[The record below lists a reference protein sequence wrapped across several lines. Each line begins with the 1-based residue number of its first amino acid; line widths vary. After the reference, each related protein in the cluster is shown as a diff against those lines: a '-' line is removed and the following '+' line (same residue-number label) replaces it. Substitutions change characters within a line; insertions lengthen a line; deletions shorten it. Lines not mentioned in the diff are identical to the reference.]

1 MKKRS
6 AFFCILSNSVVFNYK
21 SDPMSIAN
29 RLTELADALRK
40 FTATPTPQNF
50 ADYKLE
56 DGTMVRVDGDLVA
69 GTPVFVVTEEGMLPA
84 PDGQHTVPEVGV
96 ITTEGGKIVEV
107 GDLPAGEAVVE
118 EEVAAQEVEIEV
130 APEGDKMEE
139 RIAALEAKLEEIMQ
153 KLAGAMEA
161 NTARF
166 DQLDAEV
173 QKMSKVPTAEPR
185 KRTSDAI
192 VENIKLSRNT
202 NFEALT
208 NNLKNLK

>member
-1 MKKRS
+1 
-6 AFFCILSNSVVFNYK
+6 
-21 SDPMSIAN
+21 MSIAN

-107 GDLPAGEAVVE
+107 GDLPAGEPVVE

-130 APEGDKMEE
+130 APEGEAAESEIDA
-139 RIAALEAKLEEIMQ
+139 RISALEAKLDEIMS

-161 NTARF
+161 NKERF

-202 NFEALT
+202 NFEALA

>member
-1 MKKRS
+1 
-6 AFFCILSNSVVFNYK
+6 
-21 SDPMSIAN
+21 MSIAN

-107 GDLPAGEAVVE
+107 GDLPAGEPVVE

-130 APEGDKMEE
+130 APEGEAAEAEIDA
-139 RIAALEAKLEEIMQ
+139 RISALEAKLDEIMA

-161 NTARF
+161 NKARF
-166 DQLDAEV
+166 DQLDVEV

-185 KRTSDAI
+185 KRASDAI

-202 NFEALT
+202 NFEALA

>member
-1 MKKRS
+1 
-6 AFFCILSNSVVFNYK
+6 
-21 SDPMSIAN
+21 MSIAN

-107 GDLPAGEAVVE
+107 GDLPAGEPVVE

-130 APEGDKMEE
+130 APEGEAAEAEIDA
-139 RIAALEAKLEEIMQ
+139 RISALEAKLDEIMA

-161 NTARF
+161 NKARF

-185 KRTSDAI
+185 KRASDAI

-208 NNLKNLK
+208 QNLKNLK

>member
-1 MKKRS
+1 
-6 AFFCILSNSVVFNYK
+6 
-21 SDPMSIAN
+21 
-29 RLTELADALRK
+29 LADALRK

-56 DGTMVRVDGDLVA
+56 DGTMVRVDGDLIA

-107 GDLPAGEAVVE
+107 GDLPAGEPVVE

-139 RIAALEAKLEEIMQ
+139 RIAALEAKLEELLS

-202 NFEALT
+202 NFEALA

>member
-1 MKKRS
+1 M
-6 AFFCILSNSVVFNYK
+6 VFNYK

-107 GDLPAGEAVVE
+107 GDLPAAEPVVE
-118 EEVAAQEVEIEV
+118 EQVAAQEVEIEV
-130 APEGDKMEE
+130 APEGETAESEIDA
-139 RIAALEAKLEEIMQ
+139 RISALEAKLDEIMS

>member
-1 MKKRS
+1 M
-6 AFFCILSNSVVFNYK
+6 VFNYK

-107 GDLPAGEAVVE
+107 GDLPAAEPVVE
-118 EEVAAQEVEIEV
+118 EQVAAEVEVEV
-130 APEGDKMEE
+130 APEGNTVESEIDA
-139 RIAALEAKLEEIMQ
+139 RISALEAKLDEIMA

-161 NTARF
+161 NKARF
-166 DQLDAEV
+166 DHLDIEV
-173 QKMSKVPTAEPR
+173 EKMSKIPTAEPR

-208 NNLKNLK
+208 QNLKNLK

>member
-1 MKKRS
+1 
-6 AFFCILSNSVVFNYK
+6 
-21 SDPMSIAN
+21 MSIAN

-96 ITTEGGKIVEV
+96 ITTEGGNIVEV
-107 GDLPAGEAVVE
+107 GDLPAGEPVVE
-118 EEVAAQEVEIEV
+118 EEVAAQEVEVKV
-130 APEGDKMEE
+130 APEGEAAESEIDA
-139 RIAALEAKLEEIMQ
+139 RISALEAKLDDIMT

-166 DQLDAEV
+166 DQLDVEV

-202 NFEALT
+202 NFEELA

>member
-1 MKKRS
+1 
-6 AFFCILSNSVVFNYK
+6 
-21 SDPMSIAN
+21 MSIAN

-107 GDLPAGEAVVE
+107 GDLPAGEPVVE

-130 APEGDKMEE
+130 APEGETTESEIDA
-139 RIAALEAKLEEIMQ
+139 RISALEAKLDEIMA

-161 NTARF
+161 NKARF
-166 DQLDAEV
+166 DQLDVEV

-208 NNLKNLK
+208 QNLKNLK

>member
-1 MKKRS
+1 
-6 AFFCILSNSVVFNYK
+6 
-21 SDPMSIAN
+21 MSIAN

-107 GDLPAGEAVVE
+107 GDLPAGEPVVE

-139 RIAALEAKLEEIMQ
+139 RKAALEAKLEEIMQ

>member
-1 MKKRS
+1 
-6 AFFCILSNSVVFNYK
+6 VVFNYK

>member
-1 MKKRS
+1 
-6 AFFCILSNSVVFNYK
+6 
-21 SDPMSIAN
+21 MSISN
-29 RLTELADALRK
+29 RLSELADALRK

-69 GTPVFVVTEEGMLPA
+69 GTPVFVITEEGLLPA

-96 ITTEGGKIVEV
+96 ITTEGGKITEI
-107 GDLPAGEAVVE
+107 GDLPAAAPVVE
-118 EEVAAQEVEIEV
+118 EEVAASVEEQAEYMPEEEKEKEDEV
-130 APEGDKMEE
+130 MS
-139 RIAALEAKLEEIMQ
+139 RLAALEARIDEVMS
-153 KLAGAMEA
+153 KLAGAMQA

-166 DQLDAEV
+166 DQLDVEV
-173 QKMSKVPTAEPR
+173 EKMSKVPTAEPR

-202 NFEALT
+202 NFELLAQ
-208 NNLKNLK
+208 NLKNLK

>member
-1 MKKRS
+1 
-6 AFFCILSNSVVFNYK
+6 
-21 SDPMSIAN
+21 MSIAN

-107 GDLPAGEAVVE
+107 GDLPAGEPVVE

-139 RIAALEAKLEEIMQ
+139 RIAALEAKLEELLS

-185 KRTSDAI
+185 KRASDAI

-202 NFEALT
+202 NFEALA

>member
-1 MKKRS
+1 
-6 AFFCILSNSVVFNYK
+6 
-21 SDPMSIAN
+21 MSIAN

-40 FTATPTPQNF
+40 FTATPTPQTF

-56 DGTMVRVDGDLVA
+56 DGTMVRVDGDLVV

-107 GDLPAGEAVVE
+107 GDLPAGEPVVE

-139 RIAALEAKLEEIMQ
+139 RIAALEAKLEELLS

>member
-1 MKKRS
+1 
-6 AFFCILSNSVVFNYK
+6 
-21 SDPMSIAN
+21 MSIAN

>member
-1 MKKRS
+1 
-6 AFFCILSNSVVFNYK
+6 
-21 SDPMSIAN
+21 MSIAN

-107 GDLPAGEAVVE
+107 GDLPAGEPVVE

-130 APEGDKMEE
+130 APEGEAAEAEIDA
-139 RIAALEAKLEEIMQ
+139 RISALEAKLDEIMA

-166 DQLDAEV
+166 DQLDIEV

-208 NNLKNLK
+208 QNLKNLK

>member
-1 MKKRS
+1 
-6 AFFCILSNSVVFNYK
+6 
-21 SDPMSIAN
+21 MSIAN

-56 DGTMVRVDGDLVA
+56 DGTMVRVDGDLIA

-107 GDLPAGEAVVE
+107 GDLPAGEPVVE
-118 EEVAAQEVEIEV
+118 EEVEAQEVEIEV
-130 APEGDKMEE
+130 APEGEAAESEIDA
-139 RIAALEAKLEEIMQ
+139 RISALEAKLDEIMS

-161 NTARF
+161 NSARF

-185 KRTSDAI
+185 KRASDAI

-208 NNLKNLK
+208 QNLKNLK

>member
-1 MKKRS
+1 
-6 AFFCILSNSVVFNYK
+6 
-21 SDPMSIAN
+21 MSIAN

-107 GDLPAGEAVVE
+107 GDLPAGEPVVE

-130 APEGDKMEE
+130 APEDEMMPKAGDKMEE
-139 RIAALEAKLEEIMQ
+139 RIAALEAKLEELLS

-185 KRTSDAI
+185 KRASDAI

>member
-1 MKKRS
+1 
-6 AFFCILSNSVVFNYK
+6 
-21 SDPMSIAN
+21 MSIAN

-107 GDLPAGEAVVE
+107 GDLPAGEPVVE

-139 RIAALEAKLEEIMQ
+139 RIAALEAKLEELLS

-161 NTARF
+161 NIARF

-202 NFEALT
+202 NFEALA

>member
-1 MKKRS
+1 
-6 AFFCILSNSVVFNYK
+6 
-21 SDPMSIAN
+21 MSIAN

-208 NNLKNLK
+208 YNLKNLK

>member
-1 MKKRS
+1 
-6 AFFCILSNSVVFNYK
+6 
-21 SDPMSIAN
+21 MSIAN

-107 GDLPAGEAVVE
+107 GDLPAGEPVVE

-202 NFEALT
+202 NFEALA

>member
-1 MKKRS
+1 
-6 AFFCILSNSVVFNYK
+6 VVFNYK

-40 FTATPTPQNF
+40 FTATPTPQAF

-107 GDLPAGEAVVE
+107 GDLPAGEPVVE

-130 APEGDKMEE
+130 APEGEAAESEIDA
-139 RIAALEAKLEEIMQ
+139 RISALEAKLEELLS

-161 NTARF
+161 NIARF

>member
-1 MKKRS
+1 
-6 AFFCILSNSVVFNYK
+6 
-21 SDPMSIAN
+21 MSIAN

-107 GDLPAGEAVVE
+107 GDLPAGEPVVE

-166 DQLDAEV
+166 DQLDTEV

>member
-1 MKKRS
+1 
-6 AFFCILSNSVVFNYK
+6 
-21 SDPMSIAN
+21 MSIAN

-107 GDLPAGEAVVE
+107 GDLPAGEPVVE

-130 APEGDKMEE
+130 APEGDPSEAE
-139 RIAALEAKLEEIMQ
+139 IDARISALEAKLDEIMA

-166 DQLDAEV
+166 DQLDVEV

-185 KRTSDAI
+185 KRASDAI

-208 NNLKNLK
+208 QNLKNLK

>member
-1 MKKRS
+1 
-6 AFFCILSNSVVFNYK
+6 
-21 SDPMSIAN
+21 MSIAN

-56 DGTMVRVDGDLVA
+56 DGTMVRVDGDLIA

-107 GDLPAGEAVVE
+107 GDLPAGEPVVE

-139 RIAALEAKLEEIMQ
+139 RIAALEAKLEELLS

-208 NNLKNLK
+208 QNLKNLK

>member
-1 MKKRS
+1 
-6 AFFCILSNSVVFNYK
+6 
-21 SDPMSIAN
+21 
-29 RLTELADALRK
+29 
-40 FTATPTPQNF
+40 
-50 ADYKLE
+50 
-56 DGTMVRVDGDLVA
+56 
-69 GTPVFVVTEEGMLPA
+69 
-84 PDGQHTVPEVGV
+84 
-96 ITTEGGKIVEV
+96 
-107 GDLPAGEAVVE
+107 
-118 EEVAAQEVEIEV
+118 VEIEV

>member
-1 MKKRS
+1 
-6 AFFCILSNSVVFNYK
+6 
-21 SDPMSIAN
+21 MSIAN

-96 ITTEGGKIVEV
+96 ITTEGGNIVEV
-107 GDLPAGEAVVE
+107 GDLPAGEPVVE
-118 EEVAAQEVEIEV
+118 EEVAAQEVEVEV
-130 APEGDKMEE
+130 APEGEAAESEIDA
-139 RIAALEAKLEEIMQ
+139 RISALEAKLDEIMT

-161 NTARF
+161 NAARF
-166 DQLDAEV
+166 DELDAEV

>member
-1 MKKRS
+1 
-6 AFFCILSNSVVFNYK
+6 
-21 SDPMSIAN
+21 MSIAN

-40 FTATPTPQNF
+40 FTATPTPQTF

-107 GDLPAGEAVVE
+107 GDLPAGEPVVE

-139 RIAALEAKLEEIMQ
+139 RIAALEAKLEELLS

>member
-1 MKKRS
+1 
-6 AFFCILSNSVVFNYK
+6 
-21 SDPMSIAN
+21 MSIAN
-29 RLTELADALRK
+29 RLSELADALRK

-69 GTPVFVVTEEGMLPA
+69 GTPVFVITEEGLLPA

-96 ITTEGGKIVEV
+96 ITTEGGKITEI
-107 GDLPAGEAVVE
+107 GDLPAAAPVVE
-118 EEVAAQEVEIEV
+118 EEVTAQEVEIEV
-130 APEGDKMEE
+130 APEGEAAPEKVVDVEA
-139 RIAALEAKLEEIMQ
+139 RISALEAKLDEIMQ

-166 DQLDAEV
+166 DQLDVEV

-208 NNLKNLK
+208 QNLKNLK

>member
-1 MKKRS
+1 
-6 AFFCILSNSVVFNYK
+6 
-21 SDPMSIAN
+21 MSIAN

-107 GDLPAGEAVVE
+107 GDLPAGEPVVE

-139 RIAALEAKLEEIMQ
+139 RIAALEAKLEELLS

>member
-1 MKKRS
+1 
-6 AFFCILSNSVVFNYK
+6 
-21 SDPMSIAN
+21 MSIAN

-107 GDLPAGEAVVE
+107 GDLPAGEPVVE

-130 APEGDKMEE
+130 APEGEAAESEIDA
-139 RIAALEAKLEEIMQ
+139 RISALEAKLDEIMA

-166 DQLDAEV
+166 DQLDIEV

-208 NNLKNLK
+208 QNLKNLK

>member
-1 MKKRS
+1 
-6 AFFCILSNSVVFNYK
+6 
-21 SDPMSIAN
+21 MSIAN

-107 GDLPAGEAVVE
+107 GDLPAGEPVVE

-130 APEGDKMEE
+130 APEGEAAESEIDA
-139 RIAALEAKLEEIMQ
+139 RISALEAKLDEIMS
-153 KLAGAMEA
+153 KLGGAMEA

-166 DQLDAEV
+166 DQVDAEV

-202 NFEALT
+202 NFEALA

>member
-1 MKKRS
+1 MRS

-107 GDLPAGEAVVE
+107 GDLPAGEPVVE

-139 RIAALEAKLEEIMQ
+139 RIAALEAKLEELLS

-202 NFEALT
+202 NFEALA

>member
-1 MKKRS
+1 
-6 AFFCILSNSVVFNYK
+6 
-21 SDPMSIAN
+21 MSIAN

-107 GDLPAGEAVVE
+107 GDLPAGEPVVE

>member
-1 MKKRS
+1 MRS

-107 GDLPAGEAVVE
+107 GDLPAGEPVVE

>member
-1 MKKRS
+1 
-6 AFFCILSNSVVFNYK
+6 
-21 SDPMSIAN
+21 MSIAN

-107 GDLPAGEAVVE
+107 GDLPAGEPVVE

-139 RIAALEAKLEEIMQ
+139 RIAALEAKLEELLS

-202 NFEALT
+202 NFEALA

>member
-1 MKKRS
+1 METDE
-6 AFFCILSNSVVFNYK
+6 AIEALS
-21 SDPMSIAN
+21 
-29 RLTELADALRK
+29 RLCLTQQA
-40 FTATPTPQNF
+40 
-50 ADYKLE
+50 
-56 DGTMVRVDGDLVA
+56 
-69 GTPVFVVTEEGMLPA
+69 
-84 PDGQHTVPEVGV
+84 
-96 ITTEGGKIVEV
+96 I
-107 GDLPAGEAVVE
+107 
-118 EEVAAQEVEIEV
+118 
-130 APEGDKMEE
+130 
-139 RIAALEAKLEEIMQ
+139 IAALEAKLDEIMS

>member
-1 MKKRS
+1 
-6 AFFCILSNSVVFNYK
+6 
-21 SDPMSIAN
+21 MSIAN

-69 GTPVFVVTEEGMLPA
+69 GTPVFVITEEGMLPA

-107 GDLPAGEAVVE
+107 GDLPAGEPVVE

-130 APEGDKMEE
+130 TPEGEGMPEAGNKIEE
-139 RIAALEAKLEEIMQ
+139 RIAALEARLEEILS

-185 KRTSDAI
+185 KRASDAI

>member
-1 MKKRS
+1 
-6 AFFCILSNSVVFNYK
+6 
-21 SDPMSIAN
+21 MSIAN

-107 GDLPAGEAVVE
+107 GDLPAGEPVVE

-130 APEGDKMEE
+130 APEGEPSEAEIDA
-139 RIAALEAKLEEIMQ
+139 RISALEAKLDEIMA

-161 NTARF
+161 NSARF
-166 DQLDAEV
+166 DQLDTEV

-185 KRTSDAI
+185 KRASDAI

>member
-1 MKKRS
+1 
-6 AFFCILSNSVVFNYK
+6 
-21 SDPMSIAN
+21 MSIAN

-107 GDLPAGEAVVE
+107 GDLPAGEPVVE

-130 APEGDKMEE
+130 APEGEAAEAEIDA
-139 RIAALEAKLEEIMQ
+139 RISALEAKLDEIMA

-161 NTARF
+161 NKARF
-166 DQLDAEV
+166 DQLDIEV

-208 NNLKNLK
+208 QNLKNLK

>member
-1 MKKRS
+1 
-6 AFFCILSNSVVFNYK
+6 
-21 SDPMSIAN
+21 MSIAN

-40 FTATPTPQNF
+40 FTATPTPQTF

-69 GTPVFVVTEEGMLPA
+69 GTPVFVITEEGMLPA

-107 GDLPAGEAVVE
+107 GDLPAGEPVVE

-130 APEGDKMEE
+130 APEGEAAESEIDA
-139 RIAALEAKLEEIMQ
+139 RISALEAKLDEIMS
-153 KLAGAMEA
+153 KLGGAMEA

-166 DQLDAEV
+166 DQVDAEV

-202 NFEALT
+202 NFEALA